1 VLLHPLNA
9 TMASLRTLFL
19 GVYASNATIRVLFLP
34 VCYVLLLSPF
44 ITLAGWYFGLGHT
57 LSAYV
62 PEDLSWTDLLPQ
74 IVLSTVFVLL
84 PTRLLSGKVGASK
97 STDGG
102 KRRVQLLQY
111 WIPGFRHF
119 WSMATGGDRW
129 LSGLR

>member
-1 VLLHPLNA
+1 
-9 TMASLRTLFL
+9 MSSLRTLFL
-19 GVYASNATIRVLFLP
+19 AVHASNTAIRVLFLP

-44 ITLAGWYFGLGHT
+44 LTLAGWYFGLGDT

-84 PTRLLSGKVGASK
+84 PTRLLSGRGGVSK
-97 STDGG
+97 SKDGG
-102 KRRVQLLQY
+102 KRRVQLLPY

-119 WSMATGGDRW
+119 WSIVTGGDSW
-129 LSGLR
+129 LRGLR